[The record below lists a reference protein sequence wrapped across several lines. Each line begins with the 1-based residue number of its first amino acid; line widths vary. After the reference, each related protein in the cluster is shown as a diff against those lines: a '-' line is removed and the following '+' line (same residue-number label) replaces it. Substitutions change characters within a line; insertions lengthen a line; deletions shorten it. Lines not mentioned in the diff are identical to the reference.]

1 MFEAAE
7 LGRQISKK
15 EFAAEEPGLRTQLLE
30 AQLALRDAGIATVIL
45 VAGVEGAGRGYVV
58 NRLNKWLDSRG
69 IQTYAFWDETDE
81 ERERPPYWRYW
92 RALPARGGIGVLFG
106 AWYGPALHEHAH
118 GEIDDDAFDRQLN
131 RIADFEHML
140 TLDGMLLIKFWFHL
154 SRDAQ
159 AQRFKS
165 FTKKGPTRRK
175 LTVQEKHYA
184 KHYDAHI
191 RSAERAIRMTDSG
204 DSPWYL
210 IESADHEYRDLTMG
224 RTLLAAM
231 RRRLEQNG
239 GVIEAGLHDAQPPAV
254 PEAKV
259 TILDHLDMTP
269 SLSTS
274 QYHRALETHQH
285 ALNRLSWAAWEK
297 KRSAVV
303 VLEGW
308 DAAGKGGAIRRMTD
322 LMDARLYRV
331 ISVGAP
337 SDEELAHHYLWRFWR
352 HIPRAGYMTLYDRS
366 WYGRV
371 LVERIE
377 RLATDPEWMRAYH
390 EINDF
395 EEQLRER
402 GIALSKFWIHIDQD
416 EQLKRFED
424 RERTPW
430 KRYKITKDDWR
441 NRAQWEAYKTAVND
455 MVAHTSTA
463 HAPWVLIAGNDKRH
477 ARIAMLQQ
485 LVATLESMLD

>member
-1 MFEAAE
+1 M
-7 LGRQISKK
+7 
-15 EFAAEEPGLRTQLLE
+15 
-30 AQLALRDAGIATVIL
+30 
-45 VAGVEGAGRGYVV
+45 
-58 NRLNKWLDSRG
+58 
-69 IQTYAFWDETDE
+69 
-81 ERERPPYWRYW
+81 
-92 RALPARGGIGVLFG
+92 
-106 AWYGPALHEHAH
+106 
-118 GEIDDDAFDRQLN
+118 
-131 RIADFEHML
+131 
-140 TLDGMLLIKFWFHL
+140 
-154 SRDAQ
+154 
-159 AQRFKS
+159 
-165 FTKKGPTRRK
+165 
-175 LTVQEKHYA
+175 
-184 KHYDAHI
+184 
-191 RSAERAIRMTDSG
+191 
-204 DSPWYL
+204 
-210 IESADHEYRDLTMG
+210 
-224 RTLLAAM
+224 
-231 RRRLEQNG
+231 
-239 GVIEAGLHDAQPPAV
+239 

-377 RLATDPEWMRAYH
+377 RLATDAEWMRAYH